1 MAPKSKQ
8 LTYPGASRVSVL
20 TITGGELACE
30 EKQGDEKLPEPCLQR
45 QSVTKSPSS
54 LATF

>member
-30 EKQGDEKLPEPCLQR
+30 EKKGDEKLPEPCLQR
-45 QSVTKSPSS
+45 QSITKSPSS
-54 LATF
+54 LATL